1 MIRAGIMGA
10 AGYTGGELIRLLLNH
25 NKVAVAFAHS
35 NSQASKPIYSIHQD
49 LVGETDLIFTQTFNE
64 DIDVLFLCL
73 GHNDSRKFL
82 LEYKVPEQI
91 KIIDLSQ
98 DFRLHEKSSEGQ
110 REFVYGLPEL
120 NRDQIKAAD
129 SIANPGCFA
138 TAIQLGLLPLIKNG
152 FDGNV
157 YSTGITGATGAGQS
171 FSPSSHFAWRSNNIQ
186 AYKSLNHQ
194 HMLEINEHLKLNNS
208 KTETLKINFI
218 PWRGDFA
225 RGIFVSQQLQ
235 TDLSID
241 ELKTLYH
248 SFYSGHPFTS
258 LSEEAIHLKQVVHTN
273 KCLIQIEQVDG
284 QIVIHSMVDNL
295 LKGASG
301 QAVQNMN
308 LMFGIT
314 ETHGL
319 KLKAGYF

>member
-1 MIRAGIMGA
+1 MIRVGIMGA

-25 NKVAVAFAHS
+25 SEVAITFAHS
-35 NSQASKPIYSIHQD
+35 NSQAGKLVHNVHQD
-49 LVGETDLIFTQTFNE
+49 LIDETELVFTQVFNE

-73 GHNDSRKFL
+73 GHGDSRKFL
-82 LEYKVPEQI
+82 SEHKVPVQI

-98 DFRLHEKSSEGQ
+98 DFRLNKNSSTGQ

-120 NRDQIKAAD
+120 KRDTIRTANN
-129 SIANPGCFA
+129 IANPGCFA

-171 FSPSSHFAWRSNNIQ
+171 FSASSHFAWRSNNVQ
-186 AYKSLNHQ
+186 AYKSLSHQ
-194 HMLEINEHLKLNNS
+194 HMLEIVEHLKSGNDKDS
-208 KTETLKINFI
+208 ELKINFI

-248 SFYSGHPFTS
+248 SFYTDHPFTF
-258 LSEEAIHLKQVVHTN
+258 LSEEPIHLKQVVHTN
-273 KCLIQIEQVDG
+273 KCFIQIEQMDR
-284 QIVIHSMVDNL
+284 QTVIHSIIDNL

-308 LMFGIT
+308 LMFGIN

>member
-25 NKVAVAFAHS
+25 SEVAITFAHS
-35 NSQASKPIYSIHQD
+35 NSQTSKPVYSVHQD
-49 LVGETDLIFTQTFNE
+49 LVDETDLMFTQTFNE

-73 GHNDSRKFL
+73 GHNDSRRFL
-82 LEYKVPEQI
+82 LEHKVPKQI

-98 DFRLHEKSSEGQ
+98 DFRLNENSSIDK

-120 NRDQIKAAD
+120 NRDRIKTAG

-171 FSPSSHFAWRSNNIQ
+171 FSASSHFAWRSNNIQ

-194 HMLEINEHLKLNNS
+194 HMLEIREHLKPDNGA
-208 KTETLKINFI
+208 LKINFI

-235 TDLSID
+235 TGLSID

-258 LSEEAIHLKQVVHTN
+258 LSEEPIHLKQVVHIN

-284 QIVIHSMVDNL
+284 QTVIHSMIDNL

-308 LMFGIT
+308 LMFGIN

>member
-1 MIRAGIMGA
+1 MIKAGIMGA

-25 NKVAVAFAHS
+25 NEVAITFAHS
-35 NSQASKPIYSIHQD
+35 NSQAGKPVYNVHQD
-49 LVGETDLIFTQTFNE
+49 LMGETELVFAQVFNE

-73 GHNDSRKFL
+73 GHGGSRKFL
-82 LEYKVPEQI
+82 SEYKVPEQI

-98 DFRLHEKSSEGQ
+98 DFRLNEKSSVGQ
-110 REFVYGLPEL
+110 REFIYGLPEL
-120 NRDQIKAAD
+120 NRNQIKAANN
-129 SIANPGCFA
+129 IANPGCFA
-138 TAIQLGLLPLIKNG
+138 TAIQLGLLPLVKNG

-171 FSPSSHFAWRSNNIQ
+171 FSASSHFAWRSNNIQ

-194 HMLEINEHLKLNNS
+194 HMLEIKEHLKLDNGE
-208 KTETLKINFI
+208 TETLKINFI

-241 ELKTLYH
+241 ELNTLYH
-248 SFYSGHPFTS
+248 SFYSGHPFTT
-258 LSEEAIHLKQVVHTN
+258 LSEEPIHLKQVIHTS
-273 KCLIQIEQVDG
+273 KCFIQIEHVDG
-284 QIVIHSMVDNL
+284 QTVIHSMIDNL

-308 LMFGIT
+308 LMFGIN

>member
-25 NKVAVAFAHS
+25 SEVAVAFAHS
-35 NSQASKPIYSIHQD
+35 NSQAGKPVHSIHQD
-49 LVGETDLIFTQTFNE
+49 LVGETDLMFTQTFNE
-64 DIDVLFLCL
+64 DIDMLFLCL

-82 LEYKVPEQI
+82 LEYKVPKQI

-98 DFRLHEKSSEGQ
+98 DFRLHEKSSIGQ

-171 FSPSSHFAWRSNNIQ
+171 FSTSSHFAWRSNNIQ

-194 HMLEINEHLKLNNS
+194 HMLEINEHLKLNNG

-218 PWRGDFA
+218 PWRGDFV
-225 RGIFVSQQLQ
+225 RGIFVSQQLH
-235 TDLSID
+235 TDLPID

-258 LSEEAIHLKQVVHTN
+258 LSEEPIHLKQVVHTN

-284 QIVIHSMVDNL
+284 QTVIHSMIDNL

-308 LMFGIT
+308 LMFGIN